1 MAITLIERA
10 KRAFY
15 RRRYNDVLTILEPNV
30 IQYRDSFPFYYF
42 LGLACLHTG
51 DIGGAT
57 SYFQRA
63 RQIKM
68 RDPDLLA
75 AQAALHLRRGDTH
88 QAVEYYLEALEYDP
102 GHRLSKHS
110 LEYIRRNGDPETVSA
125 LVETGRIAR
134 FYPRPRPPFPL
145 TRVVVLCALTLALVF
160 LVSIARSAIRDART
174 TGSRADL
181 SALALTGQE
190 RSAAVENGGSYRYIL
205 TEGEILAS
213 YSLAQRRFQEYRDNA
228 AQIEINRILSSNA
241 GVAVKHKARLLM
253 EYLAVPGFD
262 TVADVPSYANVVA
275 EPWLYLDCWVTWKGM
290 ATNVNR
296 TDNNVS
302 FDFLV
307 GYDTRTTLEGI
318 VPARFATA
326 LDVDPERPLEIL
338 ARVTLDSGKLS
349 LKGEAIHQ
357 SGKPTTGE

>member
-1 MAITLIERA
+1 MAITLLERA

-102 GHRLSKHS
+102 GHSLSRRS
-110 LEYIRRNGDPETVSA
+110 LEFIRKNGDTETVSA

-134 FYPRPRPPFPL
+134 FYPRPGPPFPL
-145 TRVVVLCALTLALVF
+145 IRLVVALCVALVVVLAFSV
-160 LVSIARSAIRDART
+160 ARGAMEEASAA
-174 TGSRADL
+174 GSRADL
-181 SALALTGQE
+181 SGLALTGQE
-190 RSAAVENGGSYRYIL
+190 RSTVVENGGTYRYIL
-205 TEGEILAS
+205 TEREILSS
-213 YSLAQRRFQEYRDNA
+213 YALAQRRFQEYRDNA
-228 AQIEINRILSSNA
+228 AQIEINRLLNSNA
-241 GVAVKHKARLLM
+241 GSAVKHKARLLM
-253 EYLAVPGFD
+253 EYLSTPGFD
-262 TVADVPSYANVVA
+262 TVADVPQYAKVA
-275 EPWLYLDCWVTWKGM
+275 NEPWLYLDCHVVWKGM
-290 ATNVNR
+290 ATNVSR
-296 TDNNVS
+296 TERNVS

-307 GYDTRTTLEGI
+307 GYDTRATLEGI
-318 VPARFATA
+318 VPARFDSA
-326 LDVDPERPLEIL
+326 LEVDPERPLEVL
-338 ARVTLDSGKLS
+338 GRVTLDSGKLALAGVS
-349 LKGEAIHQ
+349 IHQ
-357 SGKPTTGE
+357 SGKPKADE

>member
-1 MAITLIERA
+1 MERA

-102 GHRLSKHS
+102 GHALSRRS
-110 LEYIRRNGDPETVSA
+110 LEFIRKNGDPETVSA
-125 LVETGRIAR
+125 LVETGRISR
-134 FYPRPRPPFPL
+134 FYPRPRPPVPL
-145 TRVVVLCALTLALVF
+145 ARVVLLIALAISVAF
-160 LVSIARSAIRDART
+160 LVPLARSAVREART
-174 TGSRADL
+174 TGTRADL
-181 SALALTGQE
+181 SALELTGQE
-190 RSAAVENGGSYRYIL
+190 KSAVVENGGTYRYIL
-205 TEGEILAS
+205 TEREILSA
-213 YSLAQRRFQEYRDNA
+213 YALAQQSFQSYRDNA
-228 AQIEINRILSSNA
+228 AQIEINRLLNSNA
-241 GVAVKHKARLLM
+241 GTAVKHKARLLM
-253 EYLAVPGFD
+253 EYLSVPGFD
-262 TVADVPSYANVVA
+262 TVKDVPPFAKVAN
-275 EPWLYLDCWVTWKGM
+275 EPWLYLDCYVAWKGM

-296 TDNNVS
+296 TERSVS

-318 VPARFATA
+318 VPASFGSA
-326 LDVDPERPLEIL
+326 LEVDPERPLEVL
-338 ARVTLDSGKLS
+338 GRLTFASGKLALEGVS
-349 LKGEAIHQ
+349 IHQ
-357 SGKPTTGE
+357 SGKPKAGE